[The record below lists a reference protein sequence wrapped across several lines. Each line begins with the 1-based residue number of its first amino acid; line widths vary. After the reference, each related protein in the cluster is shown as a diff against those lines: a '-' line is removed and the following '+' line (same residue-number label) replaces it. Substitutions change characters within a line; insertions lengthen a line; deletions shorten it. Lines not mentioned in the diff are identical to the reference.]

1 MPEMRGKMNCTECSY
16 FWKDY
21 VEVPMKLDDGSVE
34 YTVEEVGTDAYCH
47 YRWDDGCAPCEV

>member
-1 MPEMRGKMNCTECSY
+1 MNCTECSY

-34 YTVEEVGTDAYCH
+34 YTMEEVGTDAYCH